1 MMDAAMVEAALLLL
15 TTASAI
21 LAIESKSLVRT
32 VLWFL
37 VFTVSLGLLFVSLG
51 AVLVGIFQILVY
63 SGGAVALL
71 MLVVMFTRRRDETS

>member
-1 MMDAAMVEAALLLL
+1 MIEAVLLLL

-21 LAIESKSLVRT
+21 LAIESRSLVRT

-37 VFTVSLGLLFVSLG
+37 VFTVSLGLLFILLG
-51 AVLVGIFQILVY
+51 AVLVGVFQILVY
-63 SGGAVALL
+63 SGGAVALM

>member
-1 MMDAAMVEAALLLL
+1 MEASMIEAVLLLL

-21 LAIESKSLVRT
+21 LAIESRSLVRT

-37 VFTVSLGLLFVSLG
+37 VFTVSLGLLFISLG
-51 AVLVGIFQILVY
+51 AVLVGVFQILVY
-63 SGGAVALL
+63 SGGAVALM

>member
-1 MMDAAMVEAALLLL
+1 MEASTIEAALILL

-21 LAIESKSLVRT
+21 LAIESRSLVRT
-32 VLWFL
+32 ALWFL
-37 VFTVSLGLLFVSLG
+37 VFTVSLGLLFITLG

-71 MLVVMFTRRRDETS
+71 MLVVMFTRRRDETA

>member
-1 MMDAAMVEAALLLL
+1 MIEAVLLLL

-21 LAIESKSLVRT
+21 LAIESRSLVRT

-37 VFTVSLGLLFVSLG
+37 VFTVSLGLLFISLG
-51 AVLVGIFQILVY
+51 AVLVGVFQILVY

-71 MLVVMFTRRRDETS
+71 MLVVMFTRRRDETA

>member
-1 MMDAAMVEAALLLL
+1 MIEAVLLLL

-21 LAIESKSLVRT
+21 LAIESRSLVRT

-37 VFTVSLGLLFVSLG
+37 VFTVSLGLLFISLG
-51 AVLVGIFQILVY
+51 AVLVGVFQILVY
-63 SGGAVALL
+63 SGGAVALM